1 MATSRTT
8 ARELAAEIGSAQRRS
23 GRRVIVGLA
32 GPPGSGK
39 STLADTVCAELG
51 DRAVSVPLDGWH
63 LSAEMTR
70 RLGAA
75 DRRGAPRTF
84 DASGYLVLLQR
95 LRSQGA
101 FGDPAVVY
109 APEYRRE
116 IEEPVAGA
124 IAVDSR
130 TPIIVTEG
138 NYLLLDRPVWRD
150 VAPLL
155 DLSYYVELDGE
166 ERRRRLIGR
175 HMAFGRTREEAA
187 RWVERND
194 ERNARLIE
202 AARLPPTRVVPGP

>member
-1 MATSRTT
+1 MAAPTSAT
-8 ARELAAEIGSAQRRS
+8 ELAAEISATQART
-23 GRRVIVGLA
+23 GRRVVVGLA
-32 GPPGSGK
+32 GPPGCGK
-39 STLADTVCAELG
+39 STLAEAVCAELG
-51 DRAVSVPLDGWH
+51 ERAVAVPLDGWH

-75 DRRGAPRTF
+75 DRRGAPQTF
-84 DASGYLVLLQR
+84 DAAGYLVLLQR
-95 LRSQGA
+95 IRSQGA

-124 IAVDSR
+124 VAVDAR

-150 VAPLL
+150 VRALL

-175 HMAFGRTREEAA
+175 HMAFGRTRDQASQ
-187 RWVERND
+187 WVATND
-194 ERNARLIE
+194 ERNAHLIE
-202 AARLPPTRVVPGP
+202 TECLPPTRVVRGR